1 MRPLPRSLAGF
12 SDASGADGPVRARW
26 TKAIYAE
33 WIRNVL
39 RDRPDLTAA
48 QLDRTR
54 QLMDAHVRDAVV
66 SGYEPLIETLVLP
79 DPDDRH
85 VLAAAIRA
93 GASVIITYNL
103 RDFPKA
109 ALDPFSI
116 EAQHPDAF
124 IAHLFDVAPEQ
135 VVAAARRQRASLK
148 HPPKTV
154 DDYLDVLL
162 RAELVQTTSHLRQM
176 AELL

>member
-1 MRPLPRSLAGF
+1 
-12 SDASGADGPVRARW
+12 
-26 TKAIYAE
+26 
-33 WIRNVL
+33 
-39 RDRPDLTAA
+39 
-48 QLDRTR
+48 
-54 QLMDAHVRDAVV
+54 MDAHVRDAVV